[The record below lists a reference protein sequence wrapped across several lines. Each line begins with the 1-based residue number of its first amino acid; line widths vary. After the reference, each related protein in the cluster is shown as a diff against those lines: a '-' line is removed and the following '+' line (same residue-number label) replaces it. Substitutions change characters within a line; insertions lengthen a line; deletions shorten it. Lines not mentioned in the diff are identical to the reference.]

1 MKILALSKRVFEA
14 GFLNRNLSELFN
26 HAFISILD
34 PDNEEKLYPETD
46 NFLQVKMWDIDKKV
60 VTFNYN
66 KIYSGGSE
74 ADKGKVFEL
83 TSDTELTKIVEFC
96 EKHKDKDFV
105 IHCSAGI
112 SRSGAVAKYLN
123 ETYNFTR
130 EDMYFEFR
138 QLYINNPN
146 ILPNI
151 YIFKRLTELKN
162 GQN

>member
-1 MKILALSKRVFEA
+1 MKILALPKRVFEA

-34 PDNEEKLYPETD
+34 PDNEERFYSESD
-46 NFLQVKMWDIDKKV
+46 NFLQVKMWDIDKRV
-60 VTFNYN
+60 VT
-66 KIYSGGSE
+66 
-74 ADKGKVFEL
+74 DKDKVFEL
-83 TSDTELTKIVEFC
+83 PSDEELTKIVDFC
-96 EKHKDKDFV
+96 EKHKDKDFFV
-105 IHCSAGI
+105 HCSAGI

-123 ETYNFTR
+123 ETYNFTP

-138 QLYINNPN
+138 QLYTNNPQ
-146 ILPNI
+146 IIPNI